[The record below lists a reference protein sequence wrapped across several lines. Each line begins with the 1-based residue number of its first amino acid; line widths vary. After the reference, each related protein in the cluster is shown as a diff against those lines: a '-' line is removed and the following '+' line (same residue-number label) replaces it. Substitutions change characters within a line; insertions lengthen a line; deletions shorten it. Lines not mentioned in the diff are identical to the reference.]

1 VSARLAELRRLL
13 VHRPAGLALLLGLTM
28 LRLLTTGGLRSAVAT
43 EVYLL
48 AVTAVVLTWCF
59 QVLVKLPAPD
69 RLWARAERRAEAK
82 GRPVRLEVLE
92 EGVTFWVRSSYQ
104 QYRRLR
110 PAVRDLAG
118 GRLRRA
124 GIDLD
129 HDPRA
134 PLLLGRTGWS
144 IVDPDAGKPLDDDA
158 TPLSPV
164 QMQDLTRALTALS
177 RPGFAAADPSFAAGE
192 QTGEQH

>member
-1 VSARLAELRRLL
+1 MRARLAELRRLL
-13 VHRPAGLALLLGLTM
+13 ARRPAGLALLLGLTM
-28 LRLLTTGGLRSAVAT
+28 LRLLTSGGLRSAVAT

-48 AVTAVVLTWCF
+48 AVSAVILTWCF

-69 RLWARAERRAEAK
+69 RLWARAERRAEPR
-82 GRPVRLEVLE
+82 GRPTRLGVLE
-92 EGVTFWVRSSYQ
+92 ESVTFWVRSSYMQ
-104 QYRRLR
+104 HLRLR

-118 GRLRRA
+118 GRLSRA

-129 HDPRA
+129 HDPRS

-144 IVDPDAGKPLDDDA
+144 IVGPDAEKPLDGDA
-158 TPLSPV
+158 APLTPA

-177 RPGFAAADPSFAAGE
+177 RPGFAEAK
-192 QTGEQH
+192 QTWEEH